1 MNEKEKIELEELLS
15 GCIDGQL
22 SERQQTELRR
32 IMEHQPQ
39 LKEQLKLLEKQSR
52 LLRQLPVEKAPAGLA
67 DEIGASLQRR
77 LLLAS
82 SEQTVSESRHRKL
95 PAIRRMVSAAALVL
109 APLALLGAVM
119 ITILWP
125 FGSEPSI
132 DNELAGRTGLKV
144 VGPGAGAADETRYAS
159 VLPEPSLEARLVL
172 STAQPIATNDYIE
185 KRIYSSGLLGYTVS
199 RRDADITTYTIVCSA
214 EDMQGF
220 VGELEGLLPH
230 CDISTLTVSATDGK
244 SARVDSVS
252 PEQIGPLLEATDPQK
267 REELARLFAE
277 QNKDKALAK
286 ESDGAVG
293 EKDISK
299 PPATQKPIMAWD
311 QGPAEKDK
319 TAGRTVRFVLEV
331 RGK

>member
-22 SERQQTELRR
+22 GERQQTELRR
-32 IMEHQPQ
+32 LMEHQPQ
-39 LKEQLKLLEKQSR
+39 LREQLKLLEKQSR

-67 DEIGASLQRR
+67 DEIGVSLQRR

-125 FGSEPSI
+125 FGSESSI
-132 DNELAGRTGLKV
+132 DKEIAGRTGLKV
-144 VGPGAGAADETRYAS
+144 VGPGAAGETRYAS

-185 KRIYSSGLLGYTVS
+185 KRIYSSGLLGYTAS

-286 ESDGAVG
+286 GLDAAVG

-299 PPATQKPIMAWD
+299 PPATQKPILAWD